1 MRARMVDYLMDCIYD
16 AGAHHVF
23 FVPGTG
29 CMFLT
34 DALARK
40 KELNAISVH
49 HEQAAGMAA
58 LTYAKRNETLG
69 ACVVTTGCGGTNAVT
84 ACLHAWQDNVPCV
97 FISGQAARNQ
107 TVRNAPVPL
116 RQMGRQEADIISI
129 VESITKYSVMLNDPE
144 EVAFEIAKAIYIAKE
159 GRKGPVW
166 IDVPMDIQNAII
178 DTDTQKQFVAP
189 EINLPKVSDGDMA
202 WLKKELES
210 AKRPVLMIGQGVR
223 MSGAIKELNEVV
235 EKYQIPVVYSRL
247 GHDVLDTDHPLSIGM
262 VGMLG
267 ASRAGNFAVQNADFV
282 LCVGS
287 RLSIDTTGYE
297 YEKFARAA
305 KLVVVD
311 IDEKEHQKQTVK
323 IDKFICSDAKY
334 FLSKLL
340 NADLKLDIKEYE
352 EKCRHWKEIF
362 PICNPYNPDS
372 ETIDMYYF
380 VDSLSKVLPDNAT
393 VISDAGNS
401 FFTVSPT
408 VRTKRSRN
416 QRSITSGGQA
426 EMGYSLPA
434 SIGAAY
440 AEPNGPVA
448 AISGD
453 GSVMMNIQEFETLA
467 YNKPNVKLFIM
478 NNNGYSSI
486 RHLQVGAFRGRVIGC
501 DPSCGI
507 GFPMF
512 GKVAEAFGLQYVKLE
527 GSKDL
532 PNRIEKILDMEGPV
546 VCEVMSDT
554 EQQFLNVS
562 TAKNSQ
568 NRIVTRPLEDQAPFL
583 DRELFNSEMIIDP
596 LD

>member
-1 MRARMVDYLMDCIYD
+1 MRTRMVDYLMDCIYD

-40 KELNAISVH
+40 KELTAISVH

-129 VESITKYSVMLNDPE
+129 VESITKYAVMLNDPN
-144 EVAFEIAKAIYIAKE
+144 EVVYEIAKSIHIAKE

-178 DTDTQKQFVAP
+178 DTDEQRKFEEPNVL
-189 EINLPKVSDGDMA
+189 LPKVSDAELA
-202 WLKKELES
+202 WVKDQLQS

-223 MSGAIKELNEVV
+223 MGDAIDVCEKVV

-247 GHDVLDTDHPLSIGM
+247 GHDVIDTDNSLSIGM

-267 ASRAGNFAVQNADFV
+267 ASRAGNFAVQNADLV

-297 YEKFARAA
+297 YEKFAREAT
-305 KLVVVD
+305 LVVVD
-311 IDEKEHQKQTVK
+311 IDETEHKKQTVK
-323 IDKFICSDAKY
+323 IDKFINSDAKY
-334 FLSKLL
+334 FFEKLL
-340 NADLKLDIKEYE
+340 AANVSFDIDDYR
-352 EKCRHWKEIF
+352 EKCKRWKEIF
-362 PICNPYNPDS
+362 PICNPYNPES

-380 VDSLSKVLPDNAT
+380 VDSLSKVLPENAT

-408 VRTKRSRN
+408 IRTKRNKN
-416 QRSITSGGQA
+416 QRSLTSGGQA

-434 SIGAAY
+434 AIGAAY

-507 GFPMF
+507 GFPSF
-512 GKVAEAFGLQYVKLE
+512 EKVAEAFGLKYAKLE
-527 GSKDL
+527 GSKNL
-532 PNRIEKILDMEGPV
+532 PKRIDNVLQMEGPV
-546 VCEVMSDT
+546 VCEVMCDT
-554 EQQFLNVS
+554 EQEFLNVS
-562 TAKNSQ
+562 TALNSKK
-568 NRIVTRPLEDQAPFL
+568 RIVTRPLEDQAPFI
-583 DRELFNSEMIIDP
+583 DRDLFNKEMIVEP